1 MQRNHS
7 IHEEKNED
15 LLKQPRIHPGL
26 PTRREVQINPDIFY
40 SDHVPQLMTVPLKN
54 RVKLLK
60 LMSYNV
66 YQEGN
71 PCGYGNDLLRDERYD
86 SAHRKERIAQGI
98 KLCVDENDVEVI
110 LLQEAT
116 QEHRVALIP
125 HLGREWT
132 VSEVSKHGLVT
143 CYKNILQGET
153 TFETTNSWSPNEMT
167 STFDFLQ
174 ITNLYLPER
183 DLPFASIVNIHG
195 DFQVQE
201 KEQVF
206 STLLKPLNENQTFVV
221 AGDFNIPMSD
231 MQGQVGV
238 TGMVPPEYNHVG
250 MTLDGGQVEE
260 NPTDKTIAYEIPDAT
275 DGGLYKTLTGPIT
288 KMTPQALDITTGKL
302 YTASQLTN
310 NSSKLD
316 YTRKVSPVYCPE
328 AEIEQSSTAF
338 RKNIAIYAGTPLA
351 ATAIGA
357 LWGTFV
363 FPGIGTLVGAA
374 MGAVL
379 GALVSAVIYLS
390 SPSEDEPPV
399 FGAFDFLDGESKKTD
414 VSQSQVSSLE
424 KKNQPSTHS
433 ASTHTKFEEP
443 PQSTPSLF
451 KSNYK
456 KDEKLV
462 ELKIARESLIFLTDL
477 AAKAAENYALLMQ
490 KEREQSNGMLYK
502 GESGA
507 VFRVLENPEGL
518 KAVYQFDLLVLKTE
532 MEQLPQQLG
541 HDPIKL
547 LDAQINLTNESI
559 KILKYYINKYS
570 PMDFLQNNASA
581 SFNR

>member
-15 LLKQPRIHPGL
+15 LLRQPRIHPGL
-26 PTRREVQINPDIFY
+26 PTREEVRRNPVVFY

-54 RVKLLK
+54 GVKPLK

-71 PCGYGNDLLRDERYD
+71 PCGYGKDLLKPERYD
-86 SAHRKERIAQGI
+86 SAQRKERIAQGI
-98 KLCVDENDVEVI
+98 KLCVDKNDVDVI

-116 QEHRVALIP
+116 QEHRAALMP

-143 CYKNILQGET
+143 CYKNILRGKT

-195 DFQVQE
+195 NFHVQE

-206 STLLKPLNENQTFVV
+206 STLLKPLNENHTCVV

-231 MQGQVGV
+231 IQGQVGV

-275 DGGLYKTLTGPIT
+275 DGGLYKTLTGPMT
-288 KMTPQALDITTGKL
+288 KMTPEALDITTGML
-302 YTASQLTN
+302 FTANQLDK

-316 YTRKVSPVYCPE
+316 YTRKVSPVYYPEAEKVSPVYYPE

-357 LWGTFV
+357 LLGSFV
-363 FPGIGTLVGAA
+363 FPGIGTSVGAA
-374 MGAVL
+374 IGAVL

-390 SPSEDEPPV
+390 SPSEDEPSLFGV
-399 FGAFDFLDGESKKTD
+399 FDILEGESERLSGTPLNALARSDNGHKPSSDDGDKRSNIASAQTD
-414 VSQSQVSSLE
+414 QPIG
-424 KKNQPSTHS
+424 KNSNGFYQQEHS
-433 ASTHTKFEEP
+433 V
-443 PQSTPSLF
+443 
-451 KSNYK
+451 
-456 KDEKLV
+456 D
-462 ELKIARESLIFLTDL
+462 
-477 AAKAAENYALLMQ
+477 AAEDTGSSFSL
-490 KEREQSNGMLYK
+490 NG
-502 GESGA
+502 
-507 VFRVLENPEGL
+507 
-518 KAVYQFDLLVLKTE
+518 
-532 MEQLPQQLG
+532 
-541 HDPIKL
+541 
-547 LDAQINLTNESI
+547 
-559 KILKYYINKYS
+559 
-570 PMDFLQNNASA
+570 
-581 SFNR
+581 